1 MGEYCRHRPQLSTR
15 GANGIDLTNWT
26 KTNSRETLMTPHNHA
41 KPGDYA
47 EAVLLPGD
55 PLRAKWIAETFFENA
70 RQVNAV
76 RNCLGFT
83 GTWQG
88 RPISVQA
95 TGMGQPSLS
104 IYVHE
109 LINTYGVKTLI
120 RVGTCG
126 GLNAKVKV
134 RDLVLAQ
141 AATTDSAIVKDR
153 FGPYNFAPIADFGLL
168 RAAAAKAEAKNM
180 RVHAGNMLS
189 SDIFYH
195 IDGFAGYD
203 KLPAHGVIGVE
214 MEAAALYTLAARF
227 DVRALTICTMT
238 DCLITH
244 QEISADERQTSL
256 KDMVAV
262 ALDVA
267 VGL

>member
-1 MGEYCRHRPQLSTR
+1 MT
-15 GANGIDLTNWT
+15 
-26 KTNSRETLMTPHNHA
+26 TPHNEA

-55 PLRAKWIAETFFENA
+55 PLRSKWIAENFLDGA
-70 RQVNAV
+70 KQVNGV

-83 GTWQG
+83 GTWKG
-88 RPISVQA
+88 KPVSVQA

-109 LINTYGVKTLI
+109 LITVYGVKSLL

-134 RDLVLAQ
+134 RDLIIAQ
-141 AATTDSAIVKDR
+141 AACTDSTIVKDA
-153 FGPYNFAPIADFGLL
+153 FGPYAFAPIADYDLL
-168 RAAAAKAEAKNM
+168 RGAVENARQKNM
-180 RVHAGNMLS
+180 RAHVGNMLS

-195 IDGFAGYD
+195 SDWIKTYEALI
-203 KLPAHGVIGVE
+203 KHGVIGVE

-227 DVRALTICTMT
+227 DVKAVAICTMT
-238 DCLITH
+238 DCLITME
-244 QEISADERQTSL
+244 EISAADRQSSL
-256 KDMVAV
+256 KDMVTL

-267 VGL
+267 VGA

>member
-1 MGEYCRHRPQLSTR
+1 
-15 GANGIDLTNWT
+15 
-26 KTNSRETLMTPHNHA
+26 MTPHNHA

-55 PLRAKWIAETFFENA
+55 PLRAKWIAETFLDDA
-70 RQVNAV
+70 RLVNSV
-76 RNCLGFT
+76 RNCLGYT
-83 GTWQG
+83 GTYKG
-88 RPISVQA
+88 KPVSVQA

-109 LINTYGVKTLI
+109 LINSYGLKTLI

-134 RDLVLAQ
+134 RDLILAQ
-141 AATTDSAIVKDR
+141 AATTDSAIVRDR

-168 RAAAAKAEAKNM
+168 RAAAEKAETRGM
-180 RVHAGNMLS
+180 RFHAGNMLS

-195 IDGFAGYD
+195 VDGFAGYGA
-203 KLPAHGVIGVE
+203 LPEHGVIGVE

-227 DVRALTICTMT
+227 GVRALTICTMT
-238 DCLITH
+238 DCLVTH
-244 QEISADERQTSL
+244 EEISADERQTSL
-256 KDMVAV
+256 REMVELALEV
-262 ALDVA
+262 AIEA
-267 VGL
+267 

>member
-1 MGEYCRHRPQLSTR
+1 
-15 GANGIDLTNWT
+15 
-26 KTNSRETLMTPHNHA
+26 MTPHNHA
-41 KPGDYA
+41 QPGDYA

-55 PLRAKWIAETFFENA
+55 PLRAKWIAETFFEDA
-70 RQVNAV
+70 QLVNSV
-76 RNCLGFT
+76 RNCLGYT
-83 GTWQG
+83 GTYKG
-88 RPISVQA
+88 KRVSVQA
-95 TGMGQPSLS
+95 SGMGQPSLG

-109 LINTYGVKTLI
+109 LINVYGVKTLI

-141 AATTDSAIVKDR
+141 GASTDSAIVRDR

-168 RAAAAKAEAKNM
+168 RAAAAKAEEKGM
-180 RVHAGNMLS
+180 RYHAGNMLS

-195 IDGFAGYD
+195 ADGFAGYG
-203 KLPAHGVIGVE
+203 KLPDHGVIGVE

-227 DVRALTICTMT
+227 GVRALTICTMT

-244 QEISADERQTSL
+244 EEINADERQTSL
-256 KDMVAV
+256 TDMVTV

-267 VGL
+267 IEA

>member
-1 MGEYCRHRPQLSTR
+1 
-15 GANGIDLTNWT
+15 
-26 KTNSRETLMTPHNHA
+26 MTPHNSA
-41 KPGDYA
+41 KAGDYA
-47 EAVLLPGD
+47 DAVLLPGD
-55 PLRAKWIAETFFENA
+55 PLRAKWIAENFFE
-70 RQVNAV
+70 QPLLVNSV

-83 GTWQG
+83 GTWKG
-88 RPISVQA
+88 KKVSVQA

-109 LINTYGVKTLI
+109 LINFYGVKTLI

-134 RDLVLAQ
+134 RDLIIAQ
-141 AATTDSAIVKDR
+141 AASTDSTIVRDG
-153 FGPYNFAPIADFGLL
+153 FGSYNFAPIADFELL
-168 RAAAAKAEAKNM
+168 RDAVARATANGL
-180 RVHAGNMLS
+180 RSHVGNMLS

-195 IDGFAGYD
+195 SDGLKSYET
-203 KLPAHGVIGVE
+203 LIAHGALGVE

-227 DVRALTICTMT
+227 SARALAICTMT

-244 QEISADERQTSL
+244 EALSADDRQSSL
-256 KDMVAV
+256 KEMVAL

-267 VGL
+267 IGA

>member
-1 MGEYCRHRPQLSTR
+1 
-15 GANGIDLTNWT
+15 
-26 KTNSRETLMTPHNHA
+26 MTPHNHA
-41 KPGDYA
+41 RPGDYA

-55 PLRAKWIAETFFENA
+55 PLRAKWIAETFLEA
-70 RQVNAV
+70 PRQVNAV

-83 GTWQG
+83 GAWKG
-88 RPISVQA
+88 RPVSVQA

-109 LINTYGVKTLI
+109 LINSYGLKTLI

-134 RDLVLAQ
+134 RDLILAQ
-141 AATTDSAIVKDR
+141 AATTDSGIVKDR

-168 RAAAAKAEAKNM
+168 RDAADRAVARGM
-180 RVHAGNMLS
+180 RTHVGNMLS
-189 SDIFYH
+189 SDVFYH
-195 IDGFAGYD
+195 AEPGLEGYGT
-203 KLPAHGVIGVE
+203 LPEHGIIGVE

-238 DCLITH
+238 DCLITRA
-244 QEISADERQTSL
+244 EISAEERQTSL
-256 KDMVAV
+256 RDMVEL

-267 VGL
+267 VAA